1 MTQANTQKRDKPINN
16 DKPGVESTLPQPEMP
31 QVRQMMAVIVPSE
44 LYDQMKR
51 AIKQLPYEDV
61 ELLLG
66 TMKNLYPQQVTM
78 QQGPPGQG

>member
-1 MTQANTQKRDKPINN
+1 
-16 DKPGVESTLPQPEMP
+16 
-31 QVRQMMAVIVPSE
+31 MAVIVPSE
-44 LYDQMKR
+44 IFDQMKR

-78 QQGPPGQG
+78 SGPPGQG

>member
-1 MTQANTQKRDKPINN
+1 MTEQAIQKRGKNNSKP
-16 DKPGVESTLPQPEMP
+16 DGPGPESQLPKPEAPA
-31 QVRQMMAVIVPSE
+31 VRQIMAVIVPSE
-44 LYDQMKR
+44 IFDQMKR

-78 QQGPPGQG
+78 SGPPGQG

>member
-1 MTQANTQKRDKPINN
+1 MTQPNTQKRNKPINN
-16 DKPGVESTLPQPEMP
+16 SDHPGAGAEAPPLMPEVK
-31 QVRQMMAVIVPSE
+31 QIMAVIVPSE
-44 LYDQMKR
+44 IFDQMKR

-78 QQGPPGQG
+78 QQAPPG